1 MYFIG
6 NRLGTKLGIAHPVI
20 EAPSGTSWTWF
31 AMQHFGERQPL
42 YRKAIKQYADVAAS
56 KTHALR
62 TNPVG
67 FLIASAMAG
76 AYVGIGILL
85 IFSIGQTIDPA
96 LRGLVMGACF
106 GIALTLV
113 VFAGSELFT
122 GHTMFMTL
130 GLMRG
135 SVRLADVCSSWIM
148 TWVGNL
154 LGSALLA
161 CLFFLGGGGQ
171 ILKNGAD
178 LIYSVAAAKMGSPA
192 LALVARGILCNW
204 LVCLALWTSAR
215 ATSDSAK
222 CILIFWCLFAF
233 IACGFEHSVAN
244 MTIFSV
250 ALLGNHPPSVS
261 IGGMSYNLVWVT
273 IGNAIAGAMFVA
285 GAYWHAN
292 APIDAAWSR
301 RITAWAK
308 RFTAAAPA
316 AAE

>member
-1 MYFIG
+1 
-6 NRLGTKLGIAHPVI
+6 
-20 EAPSGTSWTWF
+20 
-31 AMQHFGERQPL
+31 
-42 YRKAIKQYADVAAS
+42 
-56 KTHALR
+56 
-62 TNPVG
+62 
-67 FLIASAMAG
+67 
-76 AYVGIGILL
+76 
-85 IFSIGQTIDPA
+85 
-96 LRGLVMGACF
+96 
-106 GIALTLV
+106 
-113 VFAGSELFT
+113 
-122 GHTMFMTL
+122 
-130 GLMRG
+130 
-135 SVRLADVCSSWIM
+135 
-148 TWVGNL
+148 VGNL
-154 LGSALLA
+154 LGAALLA
-161 CLFFLGGGGQ
+161 WLFFLGGGGQ

-178 LIYSVAAAKMGSPA
+178 LIYSVAGAKMGSPA

-261 IGGMSYNLVWVT
+261 LGGMFYNLVWVT
-273 IGNAIAGAMFVA
+273 LGNAIAGAMFVA

-301 RITAWAK
+301 WITAWAK